1 VEIIMATDLDILN
14 NDTVLKIVRISEALV
29 KAADR
34 FFSKYGV
41 TTTQYD
47 VLVIINYSEKRII
60 QSELGDRRVVSR
72 SNITGIIDRLEKL
85 GLVKRE
91 GSADDRRV
99 KYIVITQKGKDLI
112 KKAEGRYFD
121 TLKQAV
127 WFLDEKDKN
136 DLVEI
141 IGRLEKGLRR
151 AEDVL

>member
-1 VEIIMATDLDILN
+1 MATELDRLN
-14 NDTVLKIVRISEALV
+14 NEAVLKLVRISEALV
-29 KAADR
+29 KAGDR

-47 VLVIINYSEKRII
+47 VLVILKYSEKRVT
-60 QSELGDRRVVSR
+60 QSDLGGHRVVSR

-99 KYIVITQKGKDLI
+99 KYTAITQKGKDLI
-112 KKAEGRYFD
+112 KKVEEKYFD
-121 TLKQAV
+121 ILKQIA
-127 WFLDEKDKN
+127 WFLGENDKRELAN
-136 DLVEI
+136 I

-151 AEDVL
+151 TEDVLL

>member
-1 VEIIMATDLDILN
+1 MATELDNLN
-14 NDTVLKIVRISEALV
+14 NNSIRKLVHLSEAVV

-34 FFSKYGV
+34 FFAKFGV
-41 TTTQYD
+41 TTAQYD
-47 VLVIINYSEKRII
+47 ILVILKYSENKIT
-60 QSELGDRRVVSR
+60 QSDLGINRVVSR

-85 GLVKRE
+85 VMVKRE

-99 KYIVITQKGKDLI
+99 KYISITPKGLDII
-112 KKAEGRYFD
+112 KKVEKRYFD
-121 TLKQAV
+121 ILKQLV

-141 IGRLEKGLRR
+141 IGRIERGLRR